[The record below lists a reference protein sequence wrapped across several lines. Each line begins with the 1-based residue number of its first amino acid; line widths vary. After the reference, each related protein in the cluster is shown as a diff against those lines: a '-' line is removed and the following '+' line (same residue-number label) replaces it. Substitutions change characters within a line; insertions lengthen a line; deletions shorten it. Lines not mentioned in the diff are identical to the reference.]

1 MEVITIMN
9 WQPVRAL
16 SIAAE
21 MAQRDFE
28 MRRQQTAGSSMSDVF
43 TENKGYSYFRGQVS
57 EHLFTL

>member
-1 MEVITIMN
+1 MN